1 MAGLFPRSKILVTG
15 GTGYI
20 GSHTALELLQKGHEV
35 VILDNLSNS
44 RIEVI
49 DALRFISGKLP
60 ECVVGDI
67 RDISLMDRLFSQHK
81 FDSVL
86 HFAGLKSVEE
96 SVREPLSYYDNNVG
110 GTLALLA
117 AMQKH
122 GVKKLVFS
130 SSATVYGDP
139 MSVPIPE
146 IAPVAPVN
154 PYGHNKAM
162 VEKILHDLCYSDKTW
177 SIAVLRYFNPVGAHP
192 GGRIG
197 ENPVGIPNNL
207 MPYIAQVAKG
217 LRGSL
222 SVYGSDYPTAD
233 GTGVRDYIH
242 VTDLAL
248 GHLSALDKIQNS
260 TSVHVYN
267 LGTGKGYSVMD
278 VLQTFER
285 VTGIPIPFQYAPR
298 RAGDAACSYADPSK
312 ARLELG
318 WEAEK
323 TLDDMCAD
331 TWRWQQKS
339 I

>member
-1 MAGLFPRSKILVTG
+1 MAGLFSRSKILVTG
-15 GTGYI
+15 GAGYI
-20 GSHTALELLQKGHEV
+20 GSHTVLELLQKGYEV

-44 RIEVI
+44 RVEVV
-49 DALRFISGKLP
+49 DALRSITGKLP
-60 ECVVGDI
+60 EFVAGDI
-67 RDISLMDRLFSQHK
+67 RDTSLLDRLFSQHK
-81 FDSVL
+81 FNSVL

-110 GTLALLA
+110 GTLALLS

-139 MSVPIPE
+139 TTVPIPE
-146 IAPVAPVN
+146 TATVAPVN

-162 VEKILHDLCYSDKTW
+162 VEQILHDLSYSDKTW
-177 SIAVLRYFNPVGAHP
+177 SVAVLRYFNPVGAHTS
-192 GGRIG
+192 GMIG

-217 LRGSL
+217 LRDSL
-222 SVYGSDYPTAD
+222 SVYGNDYPTAD

-260 TSVHVYN
+260 TNVHVYN
-267 LGTGKGYSVMD
+267 LGTGKGHSVME
-278 VLQTFER
+278 VLQTFKR
-285 VTGIPIPFQYAPR
+285 VTGMSIPFQYAPR
-298 RAGDAACSYADPSK
+298 RVGDAACSYADPSK

-318 WEAEK
+318 WAAEK